1 MDKQDKRHQI
11 VDAALR
17 VMSEKGYDKAS
28 IKDIATE
35 AGITPGLVHY
45 YFSNKQEILISVLME
60 TSKQYTQEMSYLR
73 ANVTSEHLAG
83 AALNEPKKRVYEQP
97 EWYRL
102 RYELFALG
110 LRTPDIAPGVETL
123 LSNARQGIVAILHSV
138 FQDVREDNEFIAAIL
153 VACFDGLALQKL
165 VNSDFDLDGAYA
177 VLTKMAMSLQRAD

>member
-1 MDKQDKRHQI
+1 MEKRDKRQQI

-35 AGITPGLVHY
+35 AGIMPGLVHY
-45 YFSNKQEILISVLME
+45 YFSNKQEILTYVLME
-60 TSKQYTQEMSYLR
+60 ISKQYTQEMSYLR
-73 ANVTSEHLAG
+73 ANVSSEHLAE

-110 LRTPDIAPGVETL
+110 LRTPAVAPGVDAL
-123 LSNARQGIVAILHSV
+123 LSNARQGIIAILQDV

-165 VNSDFDLDGAYA
+165 VNPDFDLEGAYA
-177 VLTKMAMSLQRAD
+177 ALTKMAMSLQRGE